1 MDGPNSHSR
10 IIKNKVYEPCDM
22 TLRVKTCFFIV
33 EVNLRKLRWAPN
45 EPIVCQSQGKCKTDF

>member
-1 MDGPNSHSR
+1 M
-10 IIKNKVYEPCDM
+10 IKNNVYEPCDM